1 MKTTRVGNINYK
13 VTVPIIDKDTE
24 GNLYK
29 HVINGCVS
37 ECGLY
42 SNYMG
47 SDHY

>member
-1 MKTTRVGNINYK
+1 MKTTREGNIDYK
-13 VTVPIIDKDTE
+13 VTVPIIDKDIE

-29 HVINGCVS
+29 HVINGYVS